1 MGTGNVNKAKETAIS
16 RTPDDDEKDTGA
28 FFLNGTDHDHF
39 QRSDNNAIQ
48 RKDDTDE
55 KFVEVPF
62 LLEKQGCDPE
72 HGKKG
77 HVEERGYD
85 QEFDKEPVLPRFYYV
100 YRNPIFFPF
109 AATAAYGSKKSMQ
122 SPAMMLTEPSTTNSS
137 L

>member
-72 HGKKG
+72 QSH
-77 HVEERGYD
+77 
-85 QEFDKEPVLPRFYYV
+85 L
-100 YRNPIFFPF
+100 FPLLWQRLHMEARKVF
-109 AATAAYGSKKSMQ
+109 KVR
-122 SPAMMLTEPSTTNSS
+122 L
-137 L
+137 